1 VSEPKLSKRLLNVI
15 IPFHERVTEVTP
27 VRSRGFVNEHCEL
40 TPCEARELSAQ
51 ALALEAEVERWKKAA
66 RSLYNEAEMQV
77 QESYPIL
84 FYDVVAMAF
93 YRATGIWPLG
103 KSSPIGMYHELSDEE
118 RFNAFQEWLKALAQ
132 TGKSDG

>member
-1 VSEPKLSKRLLNVI
+1 MDETKLSERL
-15 IPFHERVTEVTP
+15 EYK
-27 VRSRGFVNEHCEL
+27 SS
-40 TPCEARELSAQ
+40 LSYGEGYVDDDDIAQ